1 MSEPLQ
7 GPRQTNQRAE
17 LTALLRA
24 LEIAPL
30 YRPVEIYTDSRY
42 SINCVTQWY
51 DNWNRNGWT
60 TAKGAKVEN
69 KDLITEVKRM
79 MDERKDVYGAQTTF
93 VWVKGHAATEG
104 NVMADRLAVQG
115 ARGNVVTVAA
125 PWEDEDYDHEYG
137 NLVNDLDEAA
147 GIGAQAG
154 SANDGVQAGVPGTEA
169 QNNIGAEENRH
180 GGANEDSR
188 NDKLNLDTR

>member
-1 MSEPLQ
+1 MQ

-30 YRPVEIYTDSRY
+30 HRPVEIYTDSRY

-51 DNWNRNGWT
+51 ANWDRNGWI

-79 MDERKDVYGAQTTF
+79 VDERKDVYGAQTTF

-115 ARGNVVTVAA
+115 ARGNGVTVAA
-125 PWEDEDYDHEYG
+125 PWEDEDYDHEFG
-137 NLVNDLDEAA
+137 KLADDLD
-147 GIGAQAG
+147 GTPGNGAQDG
-154 SANDGVQAGVPGTEA
+154 PPNDGMQSGLPSTEA
-169 QNNIGAEENRH
+169 PSNNGVDETQHGLQH
-180 GGANEDSR
+180 GGASEEVRD
-188 NDKLNLDTR
+188 DKLDSDTR